1 MRSHERQRS
10 LLNSPRLAWNILAKG
25 DYPFVY
31 DQMQIAMKG
40 MTWRKRCNLFQ
51 SGANLLHRRLK
62 PWCMPLHMQFELT
75 NYCNLNCPVC
85 PTGINAVDRKKE
97 PMDVSL
103 FERLIDEVG
112 PYLLTASLW
121 AWGEPLLHP
130 QIEDILRAIRKH
142 RIATFLSTN
151 GQTLNDDRVLKALI
165 DQPPT
170 YLIVA
175 IDGLT
180 DETNTKFRSGA
191 KLEPALTG
199 IRKLARLKEERGVQ
213 LPVLHMRF
221 IVMKHNQHQVPDLQE
236 FARDHHF
243 DLLTIRTL
251 SIIDRDSPDVTH
263 QDLVPD
269 DNSLCAYQYRDR
281 RRIERDDYYCLE
293 PFWFPTVFAD
303 GTVVACEQDYN
314 AKMALGLFSE
324 SSSFKSIWYSQ
335 EACNTRKCIRDH
347 NGDIRFCR
355 NCPYRDR
362 ETTDV
367 SIQAHCL
374 NDKIDYADLPR

>member
-1 MRSHERQRS
+1 M
-10 LLNSPRLAWNILAKG
+10 LAWSILARG
-25 DYPFVY
+25 RYPFVY
-31 DQMQIAMKG
+31 DQMDIDMKE
-40 MTWRKRCNLFQ
+40 MEWKKRWNLFK
-51 SGANLLHRRLK
+51 SGANLIHRRLS
-62 PWCMPLHMQFELT
+62 PWCMPLHMQFELA
-75 NYCNLNCPVC
+75 NYCNLKCPVC
-85 PTGINAVDRKKE
+85 PTGTNAIERKKQY
-97 PMDVSL
+97 MDVEL
-103 FERLIDEVG
+103 FQRLIDEVG

-130 QIEDILRAIRKH
+130 QIEDILRAVRKH
-142 RIATFLSTN
+142 RIAIFLSTN
-151 GQTLNDDRVLKALI
+151 GQTLNDDRVLNALI
-165 DQPPT
+165 NEPPT

-180 DETNTKFRSGA
+180 DEINAKFRSGA
-191 KLEPALTG
+191 QLEPALTG
-199 IRKLARLKEERGVQ
+199 IRKLAELKKKRGVQ

-221 IVMKHNQHQVPDLQE
+221 IVMKHNQHQVADLQE
-236 FARDHHF
+236 FAQVHHF

-251 SIIDRDSPDVTH
+251 SIIDKDVPDATH

-269 DNSLCAYQYRDR
+269 DDGLRAYQYSDDK
-281 RRIERDDYYCLE
+281 RIERDDYYCLE

-314 AKMALGLFSE
+314 AKQPLGLFS
-324 SSSFKSIWYSQ
+324 SSTSFKHVWYSKQ
-335 EACNTRKCIRDH
+335 ARKTRKCIRDH
-347 NGDIRFCR
+347 HSDIRFCR

-374 NDKIDYADLPR
+374 NSAVDYTNLI